1 LEAGSHIIMVNLEAY
16 RGLIEAALEYSG
28 GTHSFDDI
36 AAGIASGHM
45 QLWPTEKACAVTE
58 IVVYPQKKV
67 LHVFLAAGDL
77 DQITNAIGA
86 VDEWGKA
93 QGCESLTMGGRFGW
107 KRVLSRRGWSPK
119 MVLME
124 RKLR

>member
-1 LEAGSHIIMVNLEAY
+1 MEAGSHIIMVNLEAY
-16 RGLIEAALEYSG
+16 REWIEAALEYSG

-77 DQITNAIGA
+77 EQITNAIGA
-86 VDEWGKA
+86 VEEWGKA
-93 QGCESLTMGGRFGW
+93 QGCESLTMNGRFGW
-107 KRVLSRRGWSPK
+107 QRVLNKRGWSPT
-119 MVLME
+119 MVIME
-124 RKLR
+124 RSL